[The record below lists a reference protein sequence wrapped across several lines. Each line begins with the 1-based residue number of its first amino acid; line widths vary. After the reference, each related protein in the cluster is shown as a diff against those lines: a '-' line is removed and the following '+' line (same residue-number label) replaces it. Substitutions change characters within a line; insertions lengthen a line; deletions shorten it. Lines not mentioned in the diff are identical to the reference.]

1 MTPFDLEAFKQGEI
15 AMTRDGREAHFL
27 AHVPQFDPAHQLIAR
42 IEEDDML
49 EAIMRCIVV
58 SRFGKTIG
66 VEDDIYDALMKPK
79 CQTREFWVNCY
90 ADGND
95 DSPYRSEQA
104 ANFCAKPN
112 RIDCMKVVYNVT
124 V

>member
-42 IEEDDML
+42 IEEDDCSTDYTRNGFFTTDG
-49 EAIMRCIVV
+49 E
-58 SRFGKTIG
+58 SR
-66 VEDDIYDALMKPK
+66 YDLVGMKPK